1 MVGGR
6 RFRLAFGLLGGIVAW
21 ILHLGGSYALVEL
34 VCPSG
39 NMTLLHLLTVGM
51 AVVATAAVASAWSCL
66 RWRGGGGAGAGAGG
80 GDGGGGGG
88 GRSDGS
94 HPHTSSELT
103 RFLAMGG
110 VFTSGFFL
118 FLIVAEGLPALLGG
132 DPCAH
137 VPTLDRPIIFRGPG
151 APGSAAMPGLLMAGW
166 GGAGAPFL
174 AGLAHARGLVPP
186 GEAWFTWNPDP
197 WILLGLAAMAGT
209 YLLGVRR
216 LWARAGKGRGLPPWR
231 VGAYLAGIWILVL
244 ALVSPIDPLGET
256 LFSVH
261 MVQHMLLMVV
271 AAPLLVLGRPHI
283 GWLWA
288 LPRRH
293 LRTLATHWNGAGAG
307 KAPESAA
314 EGAARGAVGGVRSAW
329 RGLTHPVTVLVLHVG
344 ALWIWHIPAFYEAA
358 LTNTFLHSLEH
369 ASFLGTAVLF
379 WWALDRSGRGGRWPG
394 YGAAV
399 LYVFA
404 TALQAGALGALL
416 LFAPSP
422 WYPAHAEGAA
432 LWGLD
437 PGVDQQLAGAIM
449 WIPGGLVY
457 AAAMALLFVAWM
469 RRSGRDGA
477 RMEVSGWGAV
487 QGA

>member
-1 MVGGR
+1 VVGGSGGSR
-6 RFRLAFGLLGGIVAW
+6 PLRLAFGALGGILAW
-21 ILHLGGSYALVEL
+21 ILHLGGSYALVPR
-34 VCPSG
+34 VCEAGSL
-39 NMTLLHLLTVGM
+39 TLLHLLTVGT
-51 AVVATAAVASAWSCL
+51 ALVAAGAVASAWSCL
-66 RWRGGGGAGAGAGG
+66 RGGK
-80 GDGGGGGG
+80 GDGAPATGPDAPGC
-88 GRSDGS
+88 
-94 HPHTSSELT
+94 
-103 RFLAMGG
+103 LAMGG

-118 FLIVAEGLPALLGG
+118 FLILAEGLPALLGG
-132 DPCAH
+132 DPCVH
-137 VPTLDRPIIFRGPG
+137 LPTLDQPIIFRGPG
-151 APGSAAMPGLLMAGW
+151 APGLALMPGLLMVGG
-166 GGAGAPFL
+166 GGAGAPLL
-174 AGLAHARGLVPP
+174 AALAHARGLVPP
-186 GEAWFTWNPDP
+186 GEAWTTWNPDP

-293 LRTLATHWNGAGAG
+293 VRTLAAHWNGATGA
-307 KAPESAA
+307 
-314 EGAARGAVGGVRSAW
+314 RSAW

-344 ALWIWHIPAFYEAA
+344 ALWIWHIPAFYQAA
-358 LTNTFLHSLEH
+358 LGSSFLHTLEH

-432 LWGLD
+432 LWGVEL
-437 PGVDQQLAGAIM
+437 GVDQQLAGAIM

-477 RMEVSGWGAV
+477 RREVSGWNTPEGASPAV
-487 QGA
+487 SPSTSPSMF

>member
-1 MVGGR
+1 VVGGR
-6 RFRLAFGLLGGIVAW
+6 RFRLAFGLFGGIGAW

-39 NMTLLHLLTVGM
+39 SMTLLHLLTVGTAM
-51 AVVATAAVASAWSCL
+51 VAAGAVAAAWSCL
-66 RWRGGGGAGAGAGG
+66 RGGEE
-80 GDGGGGGG
+80 G
-88 GRSDGS
+88 GRAASGPDG
-94 HPHTSSELT
+94 PGC
-103 RFLAMGG
+103 LAMGG

-118 FLIVAEGLPALLGG
+118 FLIVAEGLPVLLGG

-137 VPTLDRPIIFRGPG
+137 VPTLDRPIIYRGPG
-151 APGSAAMPGLLMAGW
+151 APGLAMMPGLLMVGVGW

-186 GEAWFTWNPDP
+186 GEAWTTWNPDP
-197 WILLGLAAMAGT
+197 WILLGLAALAGT

-231 VGAYLAGIWILVL
+231 VGAYLSGIWILVL

-256 LFSVH
+256 LFSAH

-293 LRTLATHWNGAGAG
+293 LRALAPYWNGAQGGRAAG
-307 KAPESAA
+307 
-314 EGAARGAVGGVRSAW
+314 GAVGGARSAW

-358 LTNTFLHSLEH
+358 LGSSLLHSLEH

-437 PGVDQQLAGAIM
+437 LGVDQQLAGAIM
-449 WIPGGLVY
+449 WIPGGIVY
-457 AAAMALLFVAWM
+457 AGAMALLFVAWM
-469 RRSGRDGA
+469 RRSGRDGE
-477 RMEVSGWGAV
+477 RREVSGWDAL
-487 QGA
+487 QGASLSPSTSRACQR